1 MTAVHG
7 INADVKLGNTQIEGY
22 LETAEMN
29 LQREL
34 AELRHLGATAVA
46 RLAGLQNC
54 TFTGEGDYDET
65 SLAAALWSAWDGD
78 TAVSV
83 EFKPTGAASPKYTFS
98 AFIESYTVRAAA
110 NAAVRFTINLSSDGA
125 ISRN

>member
-7 INADVKLGNTQIEGY
+7 INADVKLGATQIEGY

-54 TFTGEGDYDET
+54 TFTGEGDYDEAT
-65 SLAAALWSAWDGD
+65 LAAALWSAYNGD
-78 TAVSV
+78 TSV
-83 EFKPTGAASPKYTFS
+83 TVVFEPTGAASPAYTFE
-98 AFIESYTVRAAA
+98 AFVESYTIRAAA
-110 NAAVRFTINLSSDGA
+110 NAAVRFTLNLASDGVVGRA
-125 ISRN
+125 

>member
-7 INADVKLGNTQIEGY
+7 INADVKLGSVQIEGY

-34 AELRHLGATAVA
+34 AELRHLGGTAVA

-54 TFTGEGDYDET
+54 TFTGEGDYDEA
-65 SLAAALWSAWDGD
+65 SLAASLWSAYDGD
-78 TAVSV
+78 TVVAI
-83 EFKPTGAASPKYTFS
+83 EFKPAGGSSPKYTFN
-98 AFIESYTVRAAA
+98 AFVESYTIRAAA
-110 NAAVRFTINLSSDGA
+110 NAAVRFTLNLASDGA
-125 ISRN
+125 VTRA